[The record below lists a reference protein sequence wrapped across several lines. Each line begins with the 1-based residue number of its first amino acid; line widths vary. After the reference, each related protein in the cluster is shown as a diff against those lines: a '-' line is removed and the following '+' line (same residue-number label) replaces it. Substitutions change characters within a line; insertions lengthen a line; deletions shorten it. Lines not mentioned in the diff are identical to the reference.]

1 MTLAVLFSCMPL
13 FAASK
18 SSIKSVTELALG
30 AGYKVVFTS
39 IKADKDDI
47 AKAKAHVTSLW
58 KSGHGNIA
66 PKKIETLVPI
76 GLDEPTVVFIFHK

>member
-1 MTLAVLFSCMPL
+1 MKWIISLWMTLAVLFSCMPL

-58 KSGHGNIA
+58 KS
-66 PKKIETLVPI
+66 ETLVPI